1 MVPKN
6 GIGEGPGTP
15 NLLNVPYV
23 QQEYTNS
30 SVMRAASRVH
40 VSADKKKKYAMS
52 AKFLSSRFLFSL
64 FLSSLSGN
72 TSVVTRAF
80 YFVLHTP
87 VA

>member
-40 VSADKKKKYAMS
+40 VSADKKKKYGMS
-52 AKFLSSRFLFSL
+52 AKFLSSLLLFFLFSQW
-64 FLSSLSGN
+64 
-72 TSVVTRAF
+72 
-80 YFVLHTP
+80 
-87 VA
+87 